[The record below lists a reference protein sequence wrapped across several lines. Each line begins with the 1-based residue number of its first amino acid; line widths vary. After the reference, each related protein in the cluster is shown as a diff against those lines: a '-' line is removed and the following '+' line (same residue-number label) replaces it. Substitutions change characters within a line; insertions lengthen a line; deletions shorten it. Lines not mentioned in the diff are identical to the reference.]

1 MFWALVARVAIRWPL
16 EAHFEQSGLWW
27 PERVSDPL
35 QTHFELFWPLV
46 ARMALRWPLP
56 GGSFCTVWALVIR
69 LPLEIHF
76 ELFLALLARMV
87 SDGL

>member
-1 MFWALVARVAIRWPL
+1 MALRWPL
-16 EAHFEQSGLWW
+16 E
-27 PERVSDPL
+27 
-35 QTHFELFWPLV
+35 THFELFWALV

-56 GGSFCTVWALVIR
+56 GGSFCTVWALVVR

-87 SDGL
+87 SDGLWRFLLN